1 MNMPTEVVQAAD
13 ALLQAM
19 RGTDAFQE
27 YERLKKSVL
36 SDEVNR
42 RLLERFTRAQTALQ
56 MAAMAGTEPRDEDAS
71 EFEKLS
77 ALLYQSEEVTEYLLA
92 QMRAQQL
99 VAETL
104 ERLTH
109 EVGISVDIKEA

>member
-1 MNMPTEVVQAAD
+1 MTMPNEVARAAD
-13 ALLQAM
+13 ELLTAL
-19 RGTDAFQE
+19 RRTEAFTQ
-27 YERLKKSVL
+27 YNRLKKTVL

-42 RLLERFTRAQTALQ
+42 RLLERFTRAQAALQ
-56 MAAMAGTEPRDEDAS
+56 MAAMAGTEPREEDTA

-104 ERLTH
+104 ERLTR
-109 EVGISVDIKEA
+109 EVGINVDIKEA

>member
-1 MNMPTEVVQAAD
+1 MRLPGRADELLAALRRTE
-13 ALLQAM
+13 
-19 RGTDAFQE
+19 AFTQ
-27 YERLKKSVL
+27 YNRLKETVL
-36 SDEVNR
+36 RDEVNR
-42 RLLERFTRAQTALQ
+42 RLLERFTHAQAALQ
-56 MAAMAGTEPRDEDAS
+56 MAAMAGTEPREEDTA

-104 ERLTH
+104 ERLTR